1 MWARPDDGDDDE
13 RIYSPVSPLTER
25 KRRALDPS
33 AFGSALDDF
42 LGLGDDEPSTE
53 VAAGDVDDGEAAPT
67 EAAPSRKR
75 KAGGGSGGQAPIFA
89 LAPSVRSRISS
100 STLSA
105 KAGRLATEE
114 RRTRMDRFRVRDVI
128 GGWGKPGALPS
139 ENAPADGSDAE
150 EDAVDG
156 GAGDFSSKL
165 HERALRKVA
174 QRGVVKLFNAIRAA
188 QSTSLPEDDD
198 GAAAAKKSKDSAAVV
213 DAKAGDITSRNNA
226 LGGKGRQLN
235 DLSKANFLDLLKSGK
250 RAKAA

>member
-1 MWARPDDGDDDE
+1 M
-13 RIYSPVSPLTER
+13 
-25 KRRALDPS
+25 DPS

-42 LGLGDDEPSTE
+42 LGMGDDEPSTE

-67 EAAPSRKR
+67 EPAPSRKR
-75 KAGGGSGGQAPIFA
+75 KAGGSGAGGQAPIFA

-128 GGWGKPGALPS
+128 GGWGKPGELPS
-139 ENAPADGSDAE
+139 DQALADGSDAE

-198 GAAAAKKSKDSAAVV
+198 GAAATKKSKDSSSSAAV
-213 DAKAGDITSRNNA
+213 DAKAGDVTSRNNA